1 MTTVAVRLEWAGAA
15 EEVLV
20 AGEFNG
26 WAKVPLVK
34 EQELLWALELPVEPG
49 CYTFRFL
56 VDGTWKVREGDEVEE
71 DENGEKVAVL
81 IVEEED
87 EEEVEETK
95 EVEEA
100 KEEESKA
107 LTDAVSAI
115 EEDLDTLTI
124 NIDEKTKEE
133 LQCGTPKPAKKE
145 TTVANTEKTVAEVK
159 PDVKE
164 EAKPEKPKAVKAIQ
178 DKENQ
183 ENTPK
188 ATEKTAGVGETATP
202 KRENTPVIKAGKLG
216 KLHPDDV
223 VSPRR
228 VTRNLLAKMAPKN

>member
-1 MTTVAVRLEWAGAA
+1 MG
-15 EEVLV
+15 
-20 AGEFNG
+20 
-26 WAKVPLVK
+26 
-34 EQELLWALELPVEPG
+34 LWALELPVEPG

-81 IVEEED
+81 IVD

-145 TTVANTEKTVAEVK
+145 TTVDNTEKTVAEGK
-159 PDVKE
+159 TEVKE

-178 DKENQ
+178 DK

>member
-1 MTTVAVRLEWAGAA
+1 M
-15 EEVLV
+15 
-20 AGEFNG
+20 
-26 WAKVPLVK
+26 
-34 EQELLWALELPVEPG
+34 
-49 CYTFRFL
+49 
-56 VDGTWKVREGDEVEE
+56 DGTWKVREGDEVEE

-81 IVEEED
+81 IVEED
-87 EEEVEETK
+87 EEEVEEAK
-95 EVEEA
+95 EVKEV

-107 LTDAVSAI
+107 VTEAVAAI

-145 TTVANTEKTVAEVK
+145 TTVENTEKTVTEEKPEVK
-159 PDVKE
+159 K
-164 EAKPEKPKAVKAIQ
+164 EAKPEKPKAVKAVQ

-188 ATEKTAGVGETATP
+188 ATEKAAGVGETATP